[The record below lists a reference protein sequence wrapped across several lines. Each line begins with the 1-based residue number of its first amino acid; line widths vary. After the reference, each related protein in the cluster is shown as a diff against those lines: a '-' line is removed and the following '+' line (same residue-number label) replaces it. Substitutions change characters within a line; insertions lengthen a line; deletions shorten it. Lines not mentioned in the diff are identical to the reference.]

1 MAAEVN
7 EAKERIKNWVAAF
20 CLRVVLMSKCMK
32 KEKFSR
38 ESYEVVVK
46 LQSLIVWMS
55 SVPNK

>member
-7 EAKERIKNWVAAF
+7 EAKDPIKNWVAAF

-38 ESYEVVVK
+38 EPYEVVVK

-55 SVPNK
+55 

>member
-7 EAKERIKNWVAAF
+7 EAKEPIKNWVAAF

-32 KEKFSR
+32 KKFSR
-38 ESYEVVVK
+38 EPYDVVVK

-55 SVPNK
+55 